1 MPFHVMNTVFSFQ
14 FQFDNRLIF
23 LGLTWECA
31 EAQDAFVH
39 CDGLL
44 RVLQSSIDK
53 LKIKASFLLVC
64 LCNEN
69 PTFKGLF
76 TRFLLLLLR
85 N

>member
-14 FQFDNRLIF
+14 FQFDNGLIF

-53 LKIKASFLLVC
+53 LKIKASFLLAC